1 MANGNASGSLS
12 GLSENEARE
21 FHKYF
26 MQGFLYFLG
35 LTLIAHILVWIWRPW
50 F

>member
-1 MANGNASGSLS
+1 MAESERSGSLS
-12 GLSENEARE
+12 GLSAQEAQE
-21 FHKYF
+21 VHKYF

-35 LTLIAHILVWIWRPW
+35 LTLIAHILIWLWRPW